1 MKNKIYPR
9 EQISQYLIIDMI
21 AIVSLTFIVLRTETI
36 FGIWGNITLL
46 LIFIF
51 SFYIGIWYRDWRL
64 LAAVLLGLSI
74 ITLFGV
80 LASPSILL
88 FAFIFADL
96 IGRSKSKLHIA
107 IGIMA
112 IAIMFVIVYWK
123 VGGNLVRQ
131 NYMILLPILILQ
143 LIFPIL
149 IYIKEK
155 AKGLQGELDAANIQ
169 IEKYIQ
175 QEERQRIARDLH
187 DTLGQTLTMI
197 KLKSELT
204 SRLIDKESMEAKQ
217 ELKDILMMTRRAL
230 NQVREA
236 VSEMKFISLESEIE
250 NSQKLMETIGI
261 ELEIEKRG
269 ELPLLPS
276 VGQTMIALSIR
287 EAMTNIIKHS
297 KASQCILRLEMIENI
312 LYIKIIDNGIGLE
325 KEEFGNGIQS
335 LKERMG
341 AVQGTALVANS
352 SSGGTNVTLRLP
364 IFQTERR
371 NPVL

>member
-1 MKNKIYPR
+1 MINKLYPR
-9 EQISQYLIIDMI
+9 DQIRNYLLIDVI
-21 AIVSLTFIVLRTETI
+21 SIVFFCYIVLRSGTI
-36 FGIWGNITLL
+36 FGFWGNLFLL
-46 LIFIF
+46 LVFLV
-51 SFYIGIWYRDWRL
+51 SFYIGLWYKDWRL

-80 LASPSILL
+80 LVSPSILL
-88 FAFIFADL
+88 FGFIFADL
-96 IGRSKSKLHIA
+96 IGRSKSKVHIM

-112 IAIMFVIVYWK
+112 IAAMFLIVYWK
-123 VGGNLVRQ
+123 GTGNLFKQ
-131 NYMILLPILILQ
+131 DYWILLPILILQ
-143 LIFPIL
+143 LTFPIL

-204 SRLIDKESMEAKQ
+204 SRLINNDSTRAKQ
-217 ELKDILMMTRRAL
+217 ELEDILMMTRRAL

-250 NSQKLMETIGI
+250 NSQKLMEAIGI
-261 ELEIEKRG
+261 ELEIAKK

-276 VGQTMIALSIR
+276 VAQTMIALSIR

-297 KASQCILRLEMIENI
+297 KASQCTLKFEIIDNMFNI
-312 LYIKIIDNGIGLE
+312 QIIDNGIGLKR
-325 KEEFGNGIQS
+325 KEIGNGIQS
-335 LKERMG
+335 MKERMS
-341 AVQGTALVANS
+341 AVQGTAMIKGL
-352 SSGGTNVTLRLP
+352 SSGGTNVTLSLP
-364 IFQTERR
+364 IFQMERG
-371 NPVL
+371 NLAL